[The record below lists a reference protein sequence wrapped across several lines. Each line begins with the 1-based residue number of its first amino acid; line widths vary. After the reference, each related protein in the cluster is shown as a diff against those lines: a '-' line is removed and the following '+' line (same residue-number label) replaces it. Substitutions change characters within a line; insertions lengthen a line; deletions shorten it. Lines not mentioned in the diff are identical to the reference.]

1 MAFYYIF
8 LHFWLG
14 FTSLLELNPTEFVVR
29 FPSAIFAALSSVM
42 IFLLGRR
49 FLGLAAGL
57 VGASLYL
64 LNDLE
69 LVYAQET
76 RSYALQ
82 LLLICITWYAFFAIL
97 TAESRQKRWWTC
109 YAIVTI
115 VAIYTQLFSLL
126 ILAAQ
131 VVTFGGLAF
140 LPGPWRS
147 KARQQLR
154 SFLISLMGIFV
165 FIIPLLYAS
174 RHGSKTGWLPIPQPM
189 DIYLLFLT
197 ICANSRIYLYLLL
210 ALCLL
215 GLCVA
220 MFAYRSW
227 GVRLLSKA
235 SLVDGADDKRLSG
248 LQQLLPVSF
257 ALLCW
262 IIVPVV
268 LSYTISQGPTRL
280 FSSRY
285 LVTIVPAFVLL
296 VGLGIV
302 VLHWRVV
309 QVALALCLLL
319 LTLHYV
325 PLYYQNPQVE
335 DWNTTVSWLEQH
347 YQANDGLVCYDNA
360 QGCQVSVEYY
370 LTAYPSAAHFTADS
384 PGSFPWVN
392 YDLTNHLGN
401 AEPAVD
407 PKALAVF
414 GAHHPR
420 IFYITGRI
428 SSSSI
433 AAQHWLDTHYHFIAQ
448 IVTHSVTIRLYAT
461 H

>member
-1 MAFYYIF
+1 MTQTRDELLQTGEAGHSVREKLPLLQRLQQVWRPPDWLLCLAIGGIALGFNLYRLGDPSLWFDAVLSVERARQSLAVLWQIIFATQPNMAFYYIF

-14 FTSLLELNPTEFVVR
+14 FTSLLGLNPTEFVVR
-29 FPSAIFAALSSVM
+29 FPSAIFGGLSSVM

-57 VGASLYL
+57 VGAGLFL
-64 LNDLE
+64 LNDLDPD
-69 LVYAQET
+69 YAQET

-97 TAESRQKRWWTC
+97 TEESRQKRWWAC
-109 YAIVTI
+109 YAIFTI

-131 VVTFGGLAF
+131 VVTFGGLAL

-147 KARQQLR
+147 KARQQLH
-154 SFLISLMGIFV
+154 SFLISLVSIFV

-235 SLVDGADDKRLSG
+235 SLVVGADDKPLSG
-248 LQQLLPVSF
+248 LQQL
-257 ALLCW
+257 
-262 IIVPVV
+262 
-268 LSYTISQGPTRL
+268 
-280 FSSRY
+280 
-285 LVTIVPAFVLL
+285 
-296 VGLGIV
+296 
-302 VLHWRVV
+302 
-309 QVALALCLLL
+309 
-319 LTLHYV
+319 
-325 PLYYQNPQVE
+325 
-335 DWNTTVSWLEQH
+335 
-347 YQANDGLVCYDNA
+347 
-360 QGCQVSVEYY
+360 
-370 LTAYPSAAHFTADS
+370 
-384 PGSFPWVN
+384 
-392 YDLTNHLGN
+392 
-401 AEPAVD
+401 
-407 PKALAVF
+407 
-414 GAHHPR
+414 
-420 IFYITGRI
+420 
-428 SSSSI
+428 
-433 AAQHWLDTHYHFIAQ
+433 
-448 IVTHSVTIRLYAT
+448 
-461 H
+461 

>member
-1 MAFYYIF
+1 MSQARGDLQKVAEDKDFPVTREKEAPLTRLHSMLHAASAFLASNYWVLCILIAAVALGFNLFRLGSKSMWFDEVLSVERARQSLPVLWQIIFATQPNMALYYMF
-8 LHFWLG
+8 LHFWLS
-14 FTSLLELNPTEFVVR
+14 FTSLLGLNPTEFVVR

-42 IFLLGRR
+42 VFLLGRR

-57 VGASLYL
+57 VGAGLYL

-97 TAESRQKRWWTC
+97 TEESRQKRWWAC

-165 FIIPLLYAS
+165 LIIPLLYAS
-174 RHGSKTGWLPIPQPM
+174 RHGSKTGWLPIPRPM

-210 ALCLL
+210 ALCFL
-215 GLCVA
+215 GLFVA

-227 GVRLLSKA
+227 SVRLLRTV
-235 SLVDGADDKRLSG
+235 SLVDNADDKRLSG

-302 VLHWRVV
+302 VLRWRVV
-309 QVALALCLLL
+309 QVALVLCLLL

-325 PLYYQNPQVE
+325 PLYYQESQAE
-335 DWNTTVSWLEQH
+335 DWNTTS
-347 YQANDGLVCYDNA
+347 
-360 QGCQVSVEYY
+360 
-370 LTAYPSAAHFTADS
+370 
-384 PGSFPWVN
+384 
-392 YDLTNHLGN
+392 
-401 AEPAVD
+401 
-407 PKALAVF
+407 
-414 GAHHPR
+414 
-420 IFYITGRI
+420 
-428 SSSSI
+428 
-433 AAQHWLDTHYHFIAQ
+433 
-448 IVTHSVTIRLYAT
+448 
-461 H
+461 